1 MRDKRTK
8 FYDMSIEEIGLIKQ
22 ENKRPILGL
31 HVCCGVCVT
40 FPLEFLTPIFKV
52 VILYCNSN
60 IYPQEEYNRRLNEM
74 IRYVEY
80 FNKTFNQDV
89 EMIIFPYDNVA
100 YNEVLAPY
108 KDEKEGG
115 KRCLLCYKTRMEETY
130 KYAEEH
136 NYDYFTTVMTISRQ
150 KNSKILNQ
158 IGEELSKKYKPKYFY
173 SDFKKKKGIERVQ
186 ELKKI
191 HNMYNQEYCG
201 CVYSYSKYIKD
212 KSKQ

>member
-80 FNKTFNQDV
+80 FNKAFNQDV
-89 EMIIFPYDNVA
+89 EIIIFNYDNVA
-100 YNEVLAPY
+100 YNAFLAPY
-108 KDEKEGG
+108 KDQPEGKE
-115 KRCLLCYKTRMEETY
+115 RCKLCYERRMDETY
-130 KYAEEH
+130 RYADE
-136 NYDYFTTVMTISRQ
+136 NNFDYFTTVMTISRQ
-150 KNSKILNQ
+150 KNSKILNE
-158 IGEELSKKYKPKYFY
+158 IGEKLSKKYKPKYFY
-173 SDFKKKKGIERVQ
+173 SDFKKKQGIDRSR
-186 ELKKI
+186 ELRI
-191 HNMYNQEYCG
+191 QHNLYNQEYCG
-201 CVYSYSKYIKD
+201 CIYSYLNYKKN
-212 KSKQ
+212 QEN